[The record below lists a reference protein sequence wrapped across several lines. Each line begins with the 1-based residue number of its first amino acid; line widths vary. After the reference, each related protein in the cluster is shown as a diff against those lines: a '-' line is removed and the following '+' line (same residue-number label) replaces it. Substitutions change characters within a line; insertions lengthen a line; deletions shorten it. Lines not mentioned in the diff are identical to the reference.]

1 MGDECSTGYKLEAA
15 IREIKIVFKFGANS
29 LNGLGN
35 LQFGSRFLKQIS
47 RSILRNKIVS
57 SVGANSG
64 NLILATRAETN
75 ND

>member
-1 MGDECSTGYKLEAA
+1 M
-15 IREIKIVFKFGANS
+15 REIKIVFKFGANS
-29 LNGLGN
+29 LNCFRQLT
-35 LQFGSRFLKQIS
+35 FGSRFLKQIS
-47 RSILRNKIVS
+47 RSILRNEIVS